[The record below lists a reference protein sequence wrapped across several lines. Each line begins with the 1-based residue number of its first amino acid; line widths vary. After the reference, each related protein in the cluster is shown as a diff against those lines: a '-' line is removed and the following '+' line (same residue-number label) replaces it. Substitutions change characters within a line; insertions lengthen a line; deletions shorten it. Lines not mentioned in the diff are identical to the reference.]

1 MKNNNNGYPTGPAPQ
16 KMGKSV
22 LSRIRERFQEKP
34 ATKEEVAQL
43 GLNAKRETYKTQ
55 IQRAKSQR
63 PSRLDSILGGGGGQ
77 REPSYRRSS
86 RMAPQDNSF
95 LFGGGQSQGNGFL
108 GSSEGPSLS
117 FITGVEPQRKGSRRK
132 QDSGFGQGLS
142 DLF

>member
-55 IQRAKSQR
+55 IQRAKSAR
-63 PSRLDSILGGGGGQ
+63 PSRLDGILGGGGS

-95 LFGGGQSQGNGFL
+95 LFGGGQSQGGGFL
-108 GSSEGPSLS
+108 GPSEGPSLS
-117 FITGVEPQRKGSRRK
+117 FITGVEPQRRGSRKR
-132 QDSGFGQGLS
+132 QEPEFGRGLS

>member
-1 MKNNNNGYPTGPAPQ
+1 MKNNGYPTGPAPQ

-43 GLNAKRETYKTQ
+43 QLNAKREVAKTQ
-55 IQRAKSQR
+55 IQRAKSSR
-63 PSRLDSILGGGGGQ
+63 GSRLDRFVGGGQ
-77 REPSYRRSS
+77 SQGPSYRRSS

-95 LFGGGQSQGNGFL
+95 LFGGGQSQGGGFL
-108 GSSEGPSLS
+108 DSSEGPSLS
-117 FITGVEPQRKGSRRK
+117 FITGVEPQRRGSRRK
-132 QDSGFGQGLS
+132 QESGFGQGLS